1 MKVGCPSI
9 PSSLRLG
16 LTLVI
21 VLMVISSPVVMLV
34 NPAIAAPPSAAAGDV
49 TAYAPST
56 ISQGGV
62 TEDKEFTTQAA
73 LSLARSTQTS
83 NIVDS
88 KAYYDISFTTSTAG
102 VIKFLTIV
110 FPPGTNVGSAVL
122 IEAEGIGTGT
132 IAPAGSVA
140 TGQRLTYTVTNA
152 VNVPA
157 LTKIRVEVADVN
169 NPPVP
174 STSLTVTITTRNS
187 AAGIIDG
194 PTPTSAYNMKQIG
207 TGQIADNAVTTS
219 KIANG
224 AITTTKPA
232 ESFMKRVTVLDDA
245 AGNAVGWNPG
255 AAAATEFTISEPA
268 VSGQNTALISIE
280 LVTATNHFCDVTSHS
295 GTAQSFTIDCS
306 SAPGEGT
313 TLHYIVENLP
323 AHVVQ

>member
-1 MKVGCPSI
+1 MKVELPSI
-9 PSSLRLG
+9 HTRLRLG
-16 LTLVI
+16 LTLTI

-34 NPAIAAPPSAAAGDV
+34 NPVIAAPPSAAAGDV

-56 ISQGGV
+56 INQGGAS
-62 TEDKEFTTQAA
+62 EDKEFTTQAA
-73 LSLARSTQTS
+73 LSLAKATQTS

-122 IEAEGIGTGT
+122 IEAEGIGIGT

-169 NPPVP
+169 NPPAP

-207 TGQIADNAVTTS
+207 TGQIADGTITS
-219 KIANG
+219 
-224 AITTTKPA
+224 TKPA
-232 ESFMKRVTVLDDA
+232 ESFMKRVIVLDNA
-245 AGNAVGWNPG
+245 AGNAVGWNPDG
-255 AAAATEFTISEPA
+255 GDTHFIINDNDVSCNNITTCSFISPY
-268 VSGQNTALISIE
+268 VVDGDGFF
-280 LVTATNHFCDVTSHS
+280 VNHFCDVVSVEL
-295 GTAQSFTIDCS
+295 FNFDLVCF
-306 SAPGEGT
+306 SAPPNNSV
-313 TLHYIVENLP
+313 LHYEVENLSP
-323 AHVVQ
+323 HVVS